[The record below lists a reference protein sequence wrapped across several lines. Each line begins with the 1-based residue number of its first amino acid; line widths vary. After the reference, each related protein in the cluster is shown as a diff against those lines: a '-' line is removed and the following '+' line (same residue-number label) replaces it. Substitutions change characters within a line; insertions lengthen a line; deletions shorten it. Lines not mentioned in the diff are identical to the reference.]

1 MSPAG
6 ESLKVGKE
14 EMVQSS
20 ACNLAHP
27 RALHWHITEI
37 CMWGLYPP
45 GSLQHSPE
53 GMRLM

>member
-14 EMVQSS
+14 EMVHSS
-20 ACNLAHP
+20 ACSLAHP

-45 GSLQHSPE
+45 GSQQHSPE